1 MTKQR
6 QGGVILQLPEGR
18 EGVGVSQTPK
28 FFWATVYL
36 CMNGNRGP
44 SCLELWLLLGPREG

>member
-1 MTKQR
+1 M
-6 QGGVILQLPEGR
+6 LQLPEGR
-18 EGVGVSQTPK
+18 EGTGVSQTPK